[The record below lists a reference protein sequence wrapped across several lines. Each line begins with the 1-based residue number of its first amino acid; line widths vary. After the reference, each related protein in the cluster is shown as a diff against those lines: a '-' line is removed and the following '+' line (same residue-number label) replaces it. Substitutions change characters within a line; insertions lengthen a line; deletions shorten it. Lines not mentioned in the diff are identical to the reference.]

1 MSSVMIPA
9 LAAAVAAAPRVECA
23 LKMLVS
29 IPALSKT
36 VLSHLATVDGATGL
50 FGIMTLKNSLDWASL
65 RQNSFVSSR
74 TPLACALGTHNVSCL
89 ERQGRKLLLL
99 VCPA

>member
-1 MSSVMIPA
+1 MVTPA

-29 IPALSKT
+29 MPAMFKT

-50 FGIMTLKNSLDWASL
+50 GGLMTPNNSLDWVSL
-65 RQNSFVSSR
+65 SQNSFVFFSHAFSMC
-74 TPLACALGTHNVSCL
+74 TGHNLFV
-89 ERQGRKLLLL
+89 
-99 VCPA
+99 P